1 MEPSGSNLGQ
11 AGQCHFRLLFEE
23 CCKQEVEKGRGDG
36 GGGGV
41 GRHYYIMLQR
51 NTEPEKVRSTR
62 IDQLFYFSL
71 NGLFVLQ
78 VTSCDR

>member
-1 MEPSGSNLGQ
+1 MDQTLARLVNATSGSYSRSAVNRKLKREG
-11 AGQCHFRLLFEE
+11 G
-23 CCKQEVEKGRGDG
+23 VG
-36 GGGGV
+36 GGVV

-71 NGLFVLQ
+71 SGLFVLQ

>member
-1 MEPSGSNLGQ
+1 MDQTLARLVNATSGSYSRSAVNRKLKREG
-11 AGQCHFRLLFEE
+11 G
-23 CCKQEVEKGRGDG
+23 VG
-36 GGGGV
+36 GGGVV

-71 NGLFVLQ
+71 SGLFVLQ

>member
-1 MEPSGSNLGQ
+1 MDQTLARLVNATSGSYSRSAVNRKLKREG
-11 AGQCHFRLLFEE
+11 G
-23 CCKQEVEKGRGDG
+23 VG
-36 GGGGV
+36 GGVV

>member
-1 MEPSGSNLGQ
+1 MDQTLSRLVNATSGSYSRSAVNRKLKREG
-11 AGQCHFRLLFEE
+11 G
-23 CCKQEVEKGRGDG
+23 GR
-36 GGGGV
+36 GGGV

>member
-1 MEPSGSNLGQ
+1 MNQTLARLVNATSGSYSRSAVNRKLKREG
-11 AGQCHFRLLFEE
+11 G
-23 CCKQEVEKGRGDG
+23 VG
-36 GGGGV
+36 GGVV

-71 NGLFVLQ
+71 SGLFVLQ

>member
-1 MEPSGSNLGQ
+1 MDQTLARLVNATSGSYSRSAVNRKLKREG
-11 AGQCHFRLLFEE
+11 G
-23 CCKQEVEKGRGDG
+23 V

>member
-1 MEPSGSNLGQ
+1 MDQTLARLVNATSGSYSRSAVNRKLK
-11 AGQCHFRLLFEE
+11 RE
-23 CCKQEVEKGRGDG
+23 G
-36 GGGGV
+36 GGVV

-71 NGLFVLQ
+71 SGLFVLQ

>member
-1 MEPSGSNLGQ
+1 MDQTLFRLVNATSGSYSRSAVNRKLKREG
-11 AGQCHFRLLFEE
+11 G
-23 CCKQEVEKGRGDG
+23 V

-62 IDQLFYFSL
+62 IDQLFHFSL
-71 NGLFVLQ
+71 NGLFVL
-78 VTSCDR
+78 

>member
-1 MEPSGSNLGQ
+1 MNQTLARLVNATSGSYSRSAVNRKLKREG
-11 AGQCHFRLLFEE
+11 G
-23 CCKQEVEKGRGDG
+23 V

>member
-1 MEPSGSNLGQ
+1 MDQTLSRLVNATSGSYSRSAVNRKLK
-11 AGQCHFRLLFEE
+11 RE
-23 CCKQEVEKGRGDG
+23 

>member
-1 MEPSGSNLGQ
+1 MDQTLSRLVNATSGSYSRSAVNRKLK
-11 AGQCHFRLLFEE
+11 RE
-23 CCKQEVEKGRGDG
+23 G
-36 GGGGV
+36 GGVV

>member
-1 MEPSGSNLGQ
+1 MDQTLARLVNATSGSYSRSAVNRKLK
-11 AGQCHFRLLFEE
+11 RE
-23 CCKQEVEKGRGDG
+23 G
-36 GGGGV
+36 GWGGGV

-71 NGLFVLQ
+71 SGLFVLQ

>member
-23 CCKQEVEKGRGDG
+23 CCKQEVEKGRGGRG
-36 GGGGV
+36 GVV

-71 NGLFVLQ
+71 SGLFVLQ

>member
-1 MEPSGSNLGQ
+1 MDQTLARLVNATSGSYSRSAVNRKLK
-11 AGQCHFRLLFEE
+11 RE
-23 CCKQEVEKGRGDG
+23 G
-36 GGGGV
+36 GVGGGV